1 MQKSPLITLNNGVQM
16 PALGLGVF
24 QAHGNEAAQAVRHAL
39 QNGYRLIDTAA
50 VYDNEEQVGHGIA
63 ESGVPRGE
71 LFVTTKLAIQDYGR
85 DAALRAFDASLSRLG
100 LDYVD
105 LYLLH
110 WPLPGAFAKTLQS
123 WRVLEGLL
131 YEGRV
136 KAIGVCNFRQEHLMV
151 MQGRVEVTPAINQVE
166 LHPYFSQQDLRTSN
180 TEAGIVT
187 QAWSPIGGALGYQPG
202 IRPLPHLLEH
212 PAIASIA
219 LAHGKSSAQT
229 VLRWHLQHG
238 HAVIP
243 KSVHPARI
251 EQNLAVFDFELSTA
265 EMAAIDA
272 LETGV
277 RIGPDPDL
285 FDLDYLRMLKAR
297 A

>member
-24 QAHGNEAAQAVRHAL
+24 QAHGDTVTEAVRHAI
-39 QNGYRLIDTAA
+39 QNGYRLVDTAT
-50 VYDNEEQVGHGIA
+50 VYDNEEQVGRGIA
-63 ESGVPRGE
+63 ESGVPREE
-71 LFVTTKLAIQDYGR
+71 LFITTKLAIQDYGQDSAR
-85 DAALRAFDASLSRLG
+85 RAFDTSLSRLG

-110 WPLPGAFAKTLQS
+110 WPLPGTFAKTLQS
-123 WRVLEGLL
+123 WRVLENLL

-151 MQGRVEVTPAINQVE
+151 MQGRIEVTPAVNQVE
-166 LHPYFSQQDLRTSN
+166 LHPYFNQQDLRDSN

-187 QAWSPIGGALGYQPG
+187 QAWSPIGGALGYHPG
-202 IRPLPHLLEH
+202 ICPLPHPLEH
-212 PAIASIA
+212 PAITAIAS
-219 LAHGKSSAQT
+219 AHGKSSAQT
-229 VLRWHLQHG
+229 VLRWHIQHG

-243 KSVHPARI
+243 KSVHAERI
-251 EQNLAVFDFELSTA
+251 EENLAVFDFELDAA
-265 EMAAIDA
+265 EMDTIDA